1 MTQDRDDKLKR
12 LALIEG
18 GALIATTE
26 HPRLERV
33 LPAVLEMIER
43 SRLAVQNAR

>member
-1 MTQDRDDKLKR
+1 MTSDRDGKLKR

-26 HPRLERV
+26 HPRLKRA